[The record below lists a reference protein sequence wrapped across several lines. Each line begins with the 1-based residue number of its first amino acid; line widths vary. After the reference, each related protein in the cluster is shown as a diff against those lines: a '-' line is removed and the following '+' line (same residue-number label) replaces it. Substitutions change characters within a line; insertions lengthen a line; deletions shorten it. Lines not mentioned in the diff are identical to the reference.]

1 MKRIA
6 LLLLLALPV
15 TVFTSCEGDPG
26 PPGPPGFDGLDGV
39 NILGTVFEINANF
52 NAGNDFRNFFEYPSN
67 LQVFPTDVVL
77 VYLLEETTS
86 DGLDVW
92 SLLPQTFFT
101 PDGTLVYNFDHT
113 QVDMSVFL
121 YADFDLNFAGPEFTN
136 NQILRVAVLPAD
148 SAENIDTFDM
158 EAVMNAMN
166 VTTDSVERLELD

>member
-39 NILGTVFEINANF
+39 NILGTVFEISADF
-52 NAGNDFRNFFEYPSN
+52 NSGNDFRNFFGYPSN
-67 LQVFPTDVVL
+67 LTVFESDVVL
-77 VYLLEETTS
+77 TYLLEETTS

-101 PDGTLVYNFDHT
+101 PDGTLVYNFDFT
-113 QVDMSVFL
+113 QVDMSVYL
-121 YADFDLNFAGPEFTN
+121 YGDFNLNLLGPEFTQ
-136 NQILRVAVLPAD
+136 NQIFRVVVLPAD
-148 SAENIDTFDM
+148 FSENIDIFDM
-158 EAVMNAMN
+158 EAVMNAIN
-166 VTTDSVERLELD
+166 VSTDTVERLELD